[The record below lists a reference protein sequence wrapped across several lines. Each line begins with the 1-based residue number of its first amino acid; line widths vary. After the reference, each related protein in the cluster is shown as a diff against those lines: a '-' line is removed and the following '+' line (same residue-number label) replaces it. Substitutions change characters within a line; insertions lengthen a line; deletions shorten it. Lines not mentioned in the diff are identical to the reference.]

1 MRETRVERIRRPE
14 GTGSIRELA
23 EELLGD
29 KDFSELFE
37 RGGAVEIDET
47 ASAALKVL
55 LIEKATEY
63 AAEAIKFSKRMGS
76 RKVGAAAVLIS
87 TQKERW

>member
-1 MRETRVERIRRPE
+1 MGETRVDKAIKPE
-14 GTGSIRELA
+14 GTGSIREMA

-37 RGGAVEIDET
+37 IGGAVEIDET
-47 ASAALKVL
+47 ASAALRAL
-55 LIEKATEY
+55 LVEKAAEY
-63 AAEAIKFSKRMGS
+63 ATEAVRFSKRRGS
-76 RKVGAAAVLIS
+76 GKVGAAAVLIS